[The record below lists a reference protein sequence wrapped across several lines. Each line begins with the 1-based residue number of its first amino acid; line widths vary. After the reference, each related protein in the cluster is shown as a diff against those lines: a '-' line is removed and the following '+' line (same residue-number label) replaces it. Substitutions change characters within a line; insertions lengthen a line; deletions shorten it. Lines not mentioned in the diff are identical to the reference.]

1 MDTIMEIAKPQRQK
15 RQHSEEFRQ
24 AVVQACGEP
33 GASVAGVAL
42 ANGVNAN
49 LVRKWMAK
57 RGVRPPGQ
65 SVRRGALQAAVS
77 EFVPLHVA
85 PASPPDIRIEL
96 CRGNTTV
103 RIEWPVQAAGECGA
117 WLREW
122 LR

>member
-1 MDTIMEIAKPQRQK
+1 MEIAKPQRQK

-24 AVVQACGEP
+24 AVVQACGEA

-57 RGVRPPGQ
+57 RGVKAPSQG
-65 SVRRGALQAAVS
+65 VKRGELPAAVP
-77 EFVPLHVA
+77 EFVPVRVS
-85 PASPPDIRIEL
+85 PDSASDIHIEL

-103 RIEWPVQAAGECGA
+103 RIEWPAHAARECGA

>member
-1 MDTIMEIAKPQRQK
+1 MEIAKPHRQK

-33 GASVAGVAL
+33 GASLAGVAL

-57 RGVRPPGQ
+57 RGVVPVGKSSRREERP
-65 SVRRGALQAAVS
+65 AAIP
-77 EFVPLHVA
+77 EFVPVRVA
-85 PASPPDIRIEL
+85 PASTPDIRIEL

-103 RIEWPVQAAGECGA
+103 RIEWPAQAAGECGA

>member
-1 MDTIMEIAKPQRQK
+1 MEIEKPQRQK

-49 LVRKWMAK
+49 LVRKWMSK
-57 RGVRPPGQ
+57 RGVKPSSSKGE
-65 SVRRGALQAAVS
+65 RRGELPSAIP
-77 EFVPLHVA
+77 EFVPVRV
-85 PASPPDIRIEL
+85 SPESTSDIRIEL
-96 CRGNTTV
+96 YRGNTTV
-103 RIEWPVQAAGECGA
+103 RIEWPTQAAGECGA